1 MSSTSVFRLP
11 DLLPHRNSV
20 RGKLIGI
27 VLRTTA
33 IALVVAVAAMLT
45 YDLSSYRHSWI
56 ADLSAEADILALSTA
71 PAVAFDDRAVA
82 ERNLTAMQARPAIR
96 VAALYGMNGR
106 LYAFYSRP
114 DQAPPPSGL
123 PLSQAG
129 ATVSGNQ
136 IQFAQPIVQ
145 NGERLGSI
153 YLVANYDFAARLRA
167 YLGIFA
173 LVIVLGMIVAL
184 VWSMALQRV
193 ITEPLDAMA
202 KVAQQ
207 VIDHRDY
214 SRRVGAFGGD
224 EIGMVVAAFD
234 NMLEEIQLREKALR
248 ETNVALSA
256 EVADRQAAEAA
267 LREGDRRKDEFLATL
282 AHELRNPLAPIRHAV
297 KLLEVRESSDTQKE
311 WSREVISRQVQRMA
325 LLLDDLLDVSRI
337 TRGRLE
343 LKKECV
349 GLQTLVATAVESAR
363 PLIEAKHHTLEIAL
377 PDPPIELEVDP
388 LRMSQALSNLLTNAA
403 KYTDQGGSIKLAAAL
418 QPDGLAIT
426 VKDTGIGLSPTAI
439 PHLFEM
445 FAQVDSLID
454 RAEGGLGIGL
464 ALVKGLL
471 ALHGGTV
478 EARSDGIGRGSEF
491 ALHLPASTIVPPTR
505 SKRIERAAPALA
517 AGPRGKILV
526 VDDNRDAAD
535 SLAQVLGVFGH
546 EVLVGHSSRDAL
558 DLGVRER
565 PDAIILDIGMP
576 EVTGYEAAR
585 RIRREAWGRNV
596 FLLAVTG
603 WGQADD
609 KENARAA
616 GFDRHLTKPV
626 DPDQVELL
634 LADFLKSRAAANG

>member
-1 MSSTSVFRLP
+1 MTWNSILRRPGF
-11 DLLPHRNSV
+11 LPHPNSV
-20 RGKLIGI
+20 RRKLIGI

-33 IALVVAVAAMLT
+33 IALVVAVIAMLT
-45 YDLSSYRHSWI
+45 YDLSSYRQSWVS
-56 ADLSAEADILALSTA
+56 DLSAEADILALSTA

-82 ERNLTAMQARPAIR
+82 QRNLTAMQARPAIR
-96 VAALYGMNGR
+96 VAALYGMDGK
-106 LYAFYSRP
+106 LYASYSRP
-114 DQAPPPSGL
+114 GQAPPPSAL
-123 PLSQAG
+123 PLSKAG
-129 ATVSGNQ
+129 ATVSGNK
-136 IQFAQPIVQ
+136 IQYAQPVVQ
-145 NGERLGSI
+145 NGERLGTI

-173 LVIVLGMIVAL
+173 LVILLGMVVAL
-184 VWSMALQRV
+184 VWSTALQRV

-224 EIGMVVAAFD
+224 EIGLVVAAFD
-234 NMLEEIQLREKALR
+234 NMLEEVQLRETALR
-248 ETNVALSA
+248 ETNAALSA
-256 EVADRQAAEAA
+256 EVVDRQAAEAA
-267 LREGDRRKDEFLATL
+267 LREADRRKDEFLATL

-297 KLLEVRESSDTQKE
+297 KLLEVRNASDSQKD

-343 LKKECV
+343 LKKDYV
-349 GLQTLVATAVESAR
+349 GLQSLVATAVESAR
-363 PLIEAKHHTLEIAL
+363 PLIEAKQHTLEISL
-377 PDPPIELEVDP
+377 PHSPIDLEVDP

-403 KYTDQGGSIKLAAAL
+403 KYTDAGGTIKLAAVL
-418 QPDGLAIT
+418 EPRGLAIS
-426 VKDTGIGLSPTAI
+426 VKDTGIGLSRTVI

-445 FAQVDSLID
+445 FAQVDSVID

-478 EARSDGIGRGSEF
+478 EATSEGIGRGSEF
-491 ALHLPASTIVPPTR
+491 VLHLPASSIVPVR
-505 SKRIERAAPALA
+505 KVERLEKSVPAVA

-535 SLAQVLGVFGH
+535 SLALVLGVFGH
-546 EVLVGHSSRDAL
+546 EVRVGHSSRDAL
-558 DLGVRER
+558 ELGARER

-576 EVTGYEAAR
+576 DMTGYEAAR

-634 LADFLKSRAAANG
+634 LTDFLKSRAAAHG